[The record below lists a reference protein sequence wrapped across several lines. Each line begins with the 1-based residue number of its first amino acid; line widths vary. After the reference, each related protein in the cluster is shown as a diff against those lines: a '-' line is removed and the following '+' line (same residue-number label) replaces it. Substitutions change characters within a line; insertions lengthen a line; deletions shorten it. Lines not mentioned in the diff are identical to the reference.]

1 MGVALATR
9 RRSVVKL
16 FRYLATGVLVVAA
29 LVAARYGWLVYV
41 TSPWTRDGMVRVQV
55 ANVAPQ
61 ISGQIVEVR
70 TYDNQ
75 HVRKGDILYVIEKFD
90 FEVALDNAKA
100 TILSR
105 QADLEVKKAQNARRA
120 TLTTLSTSIEEKQV
134 FDGNAKMAEA
144 ALASAKAALAQAE
157 INLQRT
163 EVRSPVDGYVTNL
176 LMRVGDFARAGTPN
190 VSVIDEHSYWIDAY
204 FEETKLTNVHVGD
217 DVEAT
222 LLGYQDADQGQ
233 DREHH
238 GRYQCRE
245 RRKQHPGPAERRSDI
260 HLGSSRAAHSGADQ
274 DRPGPARCAVHRR
287 NDLQRFGCRRE
298 ASSSTEARPGNLRP
312 AHKPTWVK
320 PMRAPRDIDLGGV
333 LIDPFVRYLFL
344 ALVILIAIRFVI
356 GRLGLR
362 SMFANPPLAEAAL
375 YVCILVGLIAFWI

>member
-1 MGVALATR
+1 MVVALATKR
-9 RRSVVKL
+9 RTVVNL

-70 TYDNQ
+70 ASDNQ

-90 FEVALDNAKA
+90 FEVALENAKA

-105 QADLEVKKAQNARRA
+105 EADLSVKKAQNARRA
-120 TLTTLSTSIEEKQV
+120 ILTTLSTSIEEKQI
-134 FDGNAKMAEA
+134 FDGSAKMADA
-144 ALASAKAALAQAE
+144 ALLSAKAALAQAD

-176 LMRVGDFARAGTPN
+176 LMRVGDSARAGTPN

-204 FEETKLTNVHVGD
+204 FEETKIANIHVGD

-222 LLGYQDADQGQ
+222 LLGYQTPVK
-233 DREHH
+233 
-238 GRYQCRE
+238 GRIE
-245 RRKQHPGPAERRSDI
+245 SITGGIS
-260 HLGSSRAAHSGADQ
+260 AANA
-274 DRPGPARCAVHRR
+274 
-287 NDLQRFGCRRE
+287 
-298 ASSSTEARPGNLRP
+298 ASSTQGLPNVDP
-312 AHKPTWVK
+312 VFTWVRLAQRIPVRIRIDQVPQNVPLVAGMTCSVSVVGGK
-320 PMRAPRDIDLGGV
+320 QAPAPKQERGILDR
-333 LIDPFVRYLFL
+333 LIS
-344 ALVILIAIRFVI
+344 
-356 GRLGLR
+356 RLG
-362 SMFANPPLAEAAL
+362 
-375 YVCILVGLIAFWI
+375 

>member
-1 MGVALATR
+1 MGVATKR
-9 RRSVVKL
+9 RTAVNL
-16 FRYLATGVLVVAA
+16 LRYLATGVLVAAA

-75 HVRKGDILYVIEKFD
+75 HVHKGDILYVIEKFD
-90 FEVALDNAKA
+90 FEVALENAKA
-100 TILSR
+100 TILTR
-105 QADLEVKKAQNARRA
+105 EADLAVKKAQNARRA
-120 TLTTLSTSIEEKQV
+120 ILTTLSTSIEEKQI
-134 FDGNAKMAEA
+134 FDGNAKMADA
-144 ALASAKAALAQAE
+144 ALLSAKAALAQAD

-176 LMRVGDFARAGTPN
+176 LMRVGDYARAGTPN
-190 VSVIDEHSYWIDAY
+190 VSVIDENSYWIDAY
-204 FEETKLTNVHVGD
+204 FEETKLANIHVGD

-222 LLGYQDADQGQ
+222 LLGYEMPIKGRIESITGGISAANAASSTQGL
-233 DREHH
+233 
-238 GRYQCRE
+238 
-245 RRKQHPGPAERRSDI
+245 AERRSDI

-274 DRPGPARCAVHRR
+274 DRPGPARCAAHRR
-287 NDLQRFGCRRE
+287 NDLQRFRCWQE
-298 ASSSTEARPGNLRP
+298 ESSCTEARSGNLRP

-333 LIDPFVRYLFL
+333 LVDPFVRCLFL
-344 ALVILIAIRFVI
+344 ALIILIVIRFVV

-375 YVCILVGLIAFWI
+375 YVCILVGLMASWI